1 MMPGEMGGSVNWEED
16 PEVTREFS
24 REDPN
29 DFFSEG
35 YHGVRKP
42 SQNVRYYRP
51 SDDRPI
57 KPNQG
62 SDSYNPNHGSSGGV
76 DRPNSSEYGSST
88 NGSRTYGDTRSY
100 DLPGQ
105 DMGASPTFIYPPAP
119 PRHSGFQYSSNRM
132 DSENPKENN
141 LQGMDRSGYSNGK
154 GKDDKDGFFKIP
166 GVKTPPT
173 SRERSHERGKPDLQV
188 LNKPKNSK
196 YIGYA
201 VFMIIAG
208 FPEFLL
214 LSIISLLFLQ
224 TVLLCFAAIP
234 FFTLIALKVTAM
246 VLLFLNRA
254 YKAAGTLLLIQGILV
269 LVIAIA
275 GIVLAFLGDND
286 LAIVGCFGAGYLA
299 LNSIITL
306 LIGASVISIG
316 KNEERKIRNMAQKE
330 SSFSQ

>member
-1 MMPGEMGGSVNWEED
+1 MPGEMGGSVKWEED
-16 PEVTREFS
+16 PEVTREIR
-24 REDPN
+24 REDPY

-57 KPNQG
+57 KPTRG
-62 SDSYNPNHGSSGGV
+62 SDSYNPYPGSSRVVG
-76 DRPNSSEYGSST
+76 RPNSFQCGSST
-88 NGSRTYGDTRSY
+88 NGSRTDGDTRSY
-100 DLPGQ
+100 GLPGQ
-105 DMGASPTFIYPPAP
+105 DMGASRTFAYPPAP
-119 PRHSGFQYSSNRM
+119 PRPSGFRYSSGRM
-132 DSENPKENN
+132 DSERPKEDN
-141 LQGMDRSGYSNGK
+141 LQGMDRPGYSNGK
-154 GKDDKDGFFKIP
+154 GTDEKDGFFKIP

-173 SRERSHERGKPDLQV
+173 SRERPHERGKPDLQV
-188 LNKPKNSK
+188 LSRPKNSK

-201 VFMIIAG
+201 VFMIISG

-214 LSIISLLFLQ
+214 LSFISLLFLQ

-234 FFTLIALKVTAM
+234 FFTLIALKITAM

-254 YKAAGTLLLIQGILV
+254 YKATGTLLLIQGSLV
-269 LVIAIA
+269 LLIALA
-275 GIVLAFLGDND
+275 GIVLAFMGDND
-286 LAIVGCFGAGYLA
+286 LAIVVCFGTGYLA

-306 LIGASVISIG
+306 LLGASVISIG
-316 KNEERKIRNMAQKE
+316 KSEERKMRNMAQNV